1 MVSGKSTL
9 SDPTEWGTAVSH
21 DTRSDAHD
29 GVHETAP
36 PYVVEVR
43 PNVFAYVQPDGT
55 WWINNAGFIVGP
67 SGVILIDTCAT
78 EKRTRG
84 LLDAVR
90 SVTDAPIRMV
100 VNTHHH
106 GDHTHGNYLT
116 APAAIVGQRK
126 CRDLVQRMGI
136 HTYDEAFTQPDWGVL
151 EMSAPTITFESRL
164 DLWAD
169 DTLVELHA
177 IGHRAHTTNDVVA
190 WLPEHKVLY
199 TGDLV
204 FNQGTP
210 FVVMGSVP
218 GSIASIDRLRAF
230 GAEVIVPG
238 HGPVCTP
245 ADLDIIERY
254 LVMVQR
260 TAEAA
265 HAAGATPLEAAR
277 GVDLGDFAH
286 LTDPERL
293 VGNLHRAIAELNG
306 PEASEAMSIDAAITD
321 MLTYNGGGLLRC
333 CA

>member
-1 MVSGKSTL
+1 MSH
-9 SDPTEWGTAVSH
+9 PTPAA
-21 DTRSDAHD
+21 DAAE
-29 GVHETAP
+29 ETAP
-36 PYVVEVR
+36 PYLVEVR
-43 PNVFAYVQPDGT
+43 PSVYAYVQPDGT
-55 WWINNAGFIVGP
+55 WWINNAGFVVGE

-78 EKRTRG
+78 EQRTRG

-90 SVTDAPIRMV
+90 SVTDAPIRTV

-116 APAAIVGQRK
+116 APAAIVGLRK
-126 CRDLVQRMGI
+126 CRDLVRHMGI
-136 HTYDEAFTQPDWGVL
+136 HVYDDVFEQPDWGVL
-151 EMSAPTITFESRL
+151 RTSAPTITFDDRL

-190 WLPEHKVLY
+190 WLPEEKVLF

-218 GSIASIDRLRAF
+218 GSIASIDRLRSF
-230 GAEVIVPG
+230 GADVIVPG
-238 HGPVCTP
+238 HGPVCTT

-254 LVMVQR
+254 LLMVQSA
-260 TAEAA
+260 AEAA
-265 HAAGATPLEAAR
+265 HAAGISPLETAR
-277 GVDLGDFAH
+277 SIDLASGGFAH

-293 VGNLHRAIAELNG
+293 VGNLHRAMAELDG
-306 PEASEAMSIDAAITD
+306 PEANESMSIDAAIAD
-321 MLTYNGGGLLRC
+321 MLTYNGGRLLRC

>member
-1 MVSGKSTL
+1 MTLEKSTTCDR
-9 SDPTEWGTAVSH
+9 SQWSIYMSH
-21 DTRSDAHD
+21 DMQTNAH
-29 GVHETAP
+29 HEPAETAP
-36 PYVVEVR
+36 PYLVEVR
-43 PNVFAYVQPDGT
+43 PDVYAYVQPDGT
-55 WWINNAGFIVGP
+55 WWINNAGFIV
-67 SGVILIDTCAT
+67 SATGVILIDTCAT
-78 EKRTRG
+78 EKRTRQ
-84 LLDAVR
+84 LLEAVR
-90 SVTDAPIRMV
+90 SMTDAPIRTV

-116 APAAIVGQRK
+116 APAAIVAQRK
-126 CRDLVQRMGI
+126 CRDLVQRMGV
-136 HTYDEAFTQPDWGVL
+136 HVYDDVFTQPDWGSLV
-151 EMSAPTITFESRL
+151 MSAPTITFESRL

-190 WLPEHKVLY
+190 WLPEHKVLF

-218 GSIASIDRLRAF
+218 GSIAAIDRLRAF

-238 HGPVCTP
+238 HGPACTT
-245 ADLDIIERY
+245 ADLDVIERY

-265 HAAGATPLEAAR
+265 HAGGATPLEAAL
-277 GVDLGDFAH
+277 GVDLGEFKH
-286 LTDPERL
+286 LSDPERL
-293 VGNLHRAIAELNG
+293 VGNLHRAMAELNG
-306 PEASEAMSIDAAITD
+306 PVANEAMSIDAAIAD
-321 MLTYNGGGLLRC
+321 MLIYNGGGLLRC

>member
-1 MVSGKSTL
+1 MG
-9 SDPTEWGTAVSH
+9 GTAVH
-21 DTRSDAHD
+21 HETRVDAPD
-29 GVHETAP
+29 RGRETAP
-36 PYVVEVR
+36 PYLVEVR

-55 WWINNAGFIVGP
+55 WWINNAGFIVGS

-78 EKRTRG
+78 EKRTRQ

-90 SVTDAPIRMV
+90 SVTDAPIRTV

-116 APAAIVGQRK
+116 APAAIVAQRK
-126 CRDLVQRMGI
+126 CRDLVKHMGV
-136 HTYDEAFTQPDWGVL
+136 HVYDDVFTQPEWGSLVA
-151 EMSAPTITFESRL
+151 SAPTITFESRL

-190 WLPEHKVLY
+190 WLPEHRVLY

-230 GAEVIVPG
+230 GADVIVPG
-238 HGPVCTP
+238 HGPVCTT

-265 HAAGATPLEAAR
+265 HACGATPLEAAR
-277 GVDLGDFAH
+277 GVDLGEFVH

-293 VGNLHRAIAELNG
+293 VGNLHRAMAELDG
-306 PEASEAMSIDAAITD
+306 PEASEAMSIDAAIAD
-321 MLTYNGGGLLRC
+321 MLVYNGGGLLRC

>member
-21 DTRSDAHD
+21 DTRADAHD

-90 SVTDAPIRMV
+90 SVTDTPIRMV

>member
-1 MVSGKSTL
+1 MR
-9 SDPTEWGTAVSH
+9 H
-21 DTRSDAHD
+21 DIQTDAHQ
-29 GVHETAP
+29 HSNETAP

-55 WWINNAGFIVGP
+55 WWINNAGFIVGAN
-67 SGVILIDTCAT
+67 GVILIDTCAT
-78 EKRTRG
+78 EKRTRD
-84 LLDAVR
+84 LLEAVR
-90 SVTDAPIRMV
+90 SMTDAPIRTV

-116 APAAIVGQRK
+116 APAAIVAQSK
-126 CRDLVQRMGI
+126 CRDLVQRMGV
-136 HTYDEAFTQPDWGVL
+136 HVYDDVFTQPDWGSLVT
-151 EMSAPTITFESRL
+151 SAPTITFESRL

-190 WLPEHKVLY
+190 WVPEHKVLY

-218 GSIASIDRLRAF
+218 GSIASIKRLRAF

-238 HGPVCTP
+238 HGPVCTT

-254 LVMVQR
+254 LVMVQHV
-260 TAEAA
+260 AEIA
-265 HAAGATPLEAAR
+265 HAGDATPLEAALR
-277 GVDLGDFAH
+277 VDLGEFAH
-286 LTDPERL
+286 MTDPERL
-293 VGNLHRAIAELNG
+293 VGNLHRAMAELNG
-306 PEASEAMSIDAAITD
+306 PEASEAMSINAAISD
-321 MLTYNGGGLLRC
+321 MLIYNGGGLLRC

>member
-1 MVSGKSTL
+1 MTYDTHVDKHDVSN
-9 SDPTEWGTAVSH
+9 GTA
-21 DTRSDAHD
+21 A
-29 GVHETAP
+29 

-55 WWINNAGFIVGP
+55 WWINNAGFIVGAT
-67 SGVILIDTCAT
+67 GVILIDTCAT
-78 EKRTRG
+78 EKRTRQ

-90 SVTDAPIRMV
+90 SVTDAPIRTV

-116 APAAIVGQRK
+116 APAAIVAQRK
-126 CRDLVQRMGI
+126 CRDLVQRMGV
-136 HTYDEAFTQPDWGVL
+136 HVYDDVFTQPEWGSLV
-151 EMSAPTITFESRL
+151 MSAPSITFESRL

-177 IGHRAHTTNDVVA
+177 IGYRAHTTNDVVA
-190 WLPEHKVLY
+190 WLPEHKVLF

-230 GAEVIVPG
+230 GAGVIVPG
-238 HGPVCTP
+238 HGPVCTT

-254 LVMVQR
+254 LLMVQR

-265 HAAGATPLEAAR
+265 HGAGTTPLEAAR
-277 GVDLGDFAH
+277 SVNLAEFAH

-293 VGNLHRAIAELNG
+293 VGNLHRAMAELNG

-321 MLTYNGGGLLRC
+321 MLIYNGGGLLRC